1 MLRKMYMKRFIYF
14 FVFFLLLTLSL
25 FFVMNRLS
33 SKTLEENLIGAS
45 KNQLDY
51 VKGILDGI
59 MYEANMY
66 GVQFAADSDVRFY
79 QNQVI
84 ELSNYDSQMKKNEI
98 VDRLRQILLSSR
110 SIESIG
116 IYWKSEESFLSTNNT
131 LEARLPF
138 KEVQERG
145 WRIVQGSL
153 YYFAVYPYIQKNGQ
167 VEPAQYVVGV
177 KLKTDYLKSLLKK
190 AVNNDSSNAFY
201 LFNQKQ
207 LWSEKE
213 VDHDLLK
220 AVTDMLTPQPEST
233 IKYDYHTKTD
243 DYYVLSRYIE
253 PIDAYLITYTR
264 TNDFLQPLDRSRK
277 VFLVSILAVLTL
289 GLFVIFTFYRNYYR
303 NIRLLEKKFLQ
314 VEHGN
319 HNTRI
324 TENTDKEFYSLFRSF
339 NHMVAEIQ
347 ELFVSLKTETDLR
360 RSAELK
366 QLQAQI
372 NPHFL
377 YNSLFYIMSVA
388 QFSPDAVMRMSKHL
402 AEYYRYLTKLD
413 RHEVTLESELQFAE
427 HFLVIMTL
435 SKKIEYNIDLPPELA
450 SHALTP
456 LIIQPVVENAIQH
469 GIEGR
474 QGAHRV
480 TIDVKQTEA
489 AIMIRISDDGKGLA
503 PDEIRRLE
511 AQMESDTPPEGTRG
525 VGLWNVNRR
534 LKNTYGEL
542 SGLQFFIND
551 WGGLSVLLLI
561 DISAEKGE
569 TYATTD
575 RG

>member
-1 MLRKMYMKRFIYF
+1 MIRKMYMKRFIYF

-33 SKTLEENLIGAS
+33 SKTLEENLIVAS

-79 QNQVI
+79 QSQVI
-84 ELSNYDSQMKKNEI
+84 ELSNYDSQMKKNDI
-98 VDRLRQILLSSR
+98 VDRLRQTLLSSR

-116 IYWKSEESFLSTNNT
+116 IYWKSEETFLSTNNT

-138 KEVQERG
+138 KDVDQRG
-145 WRIVQGSL
+145 WQIVDDSL
-153 YYFAVYPYIQKNGQ
+153 YYFAVYPYIQKPGKI
-167 VEPAQYVVGV
+167 EPAQYVVGV
-177 KLKTDYLKSLLKK
+177 KLNTEYLKSLLKK
-190 AVNNDSSNAFY
+190 AVNNDSSNAFF
-201 LFNQKQ
+201 LFNDQQ
-207 LWSEKE
+207 LWSQSE
-213 VDHDLLK
+213 VDNDLLK
-220 AVTDMLTPQPEST
+220 AVTNMLAPQTEAT
-233 IKYDYHTKTD
+233 LKYDYHTNSD

-253 PIDAYLITYTR
+253 PIDTYLITYTR

-289 GLFVIFTFYRNYYR
+289 GLIVIFTFYRNYYR

-314 VEHGN
+314 VEQGN

-347 ELFVSLKTETDLR
+347 DLFVSLKTETELR
-360 RSAELK
+360 RSAELQ

-377 YNSLFYIMSVA
+377 YNSLFFIMSVA

-427 HFLVIMTL
+427 HFLIIMTL
-435 SKKIEYNIDLPPELA
+435 SKKMEYNIDLPPELA
-450 SHALTP
+450 SLPLMP

-469 GIEGR
+469 GIEGQ

-480 TIDVKQTEA
+480 TIDVKLEEDV
-489 AIMIRISDDGKGLA
+489 IKIRVSDDGKGLTM
-503 PDEIRRLE
+503 DEIRILEARLE
-511 AQMESDTPPEGTRG
+511 SSASPEGTRG
-525 VGLWNVNRR
+525 VGLWNVNQR

-542 SGLQFFIND
+542 SGLQFSTNE

-561 DISAEKGE
+561 HNPAEKGE
-569 TYATTD
+569 ILCDY
-575 RG
+575 

>member
-1 MLRKMYMKRFIYF
+1 MIRKMYMKRFIYF

-59 MYEANMY
+59 IYEANMY
-66 GVQFAADSDVRFY
+66 GVQYAADSDVRFY
-79 QNQVI
+79 QRHVI
-84 ELSNYDSQMKKNEI
+84 ELNNYDSQMKKNEI
-98 VDRLRQILLSSR
+98 VDRLRQTLLSSR

-116 IYWKSEESFLSTNNT
+116 IYWKSEETFLSTNST
-131 LEARLPF
+131 PEARLPF
-138 KEVQERG
+138 KDVHGRG
-145 WRIVQGSL
+145 WHIVGNSL
-153 YYFAVYPYIQKNGQ
+153 YYFALYPYIQKSGQ
-167 VEPAQYVVGV
+167 TEPTQYVVGV
-177 KLKTDYLKSLLKK
+177 KLNTDYLKNLLKK
-190 AVNNDSSNAFY
+190 AVNNDSSNAFFW
-201 LFNQKQ
+201 FNSQQ

-213 VDHDLLK
+213 VDDDLLK
-220 AVTDMLTPQPEST
+220 AVTEMLSPQPEIT
-233 IKYDYHTKTD
+233 LKYDYHTNSD

-253 PIDAYLITYTR
+253 SIDAYLITYTQ
-264 TNDFLQPLDRSRK
+264 TNDFLQPIDRNRK
-277 VFLVSILAVLTL
+277 VFFASILAVFTL
-289 GLFVIFTFYRNYYR
+289 GLVVIFTFYRNYYR
-303 NIRLLEKKFLQ
+303 NIRLLERKFSQ
-314 VEHGN
+314 VEQGN

-324 TENTDKEFYSLFRSF
+324 TENTDREFYSLFRSF
-339 NHMVAEIQ
+339 NHMVTEIQ
-347 ELFVSLKTETDLR
+347 DLFVSLKTETELR
-360 RSAELK
+360 RSAELQ

-377 YNSLFYIMSVA
+377 YNSLFFIMSVA
-388 QFSPDAVMRMSKHL
+388 QFSPDSVMRMSKHL

-427 HFLVIMTL
+427 HFLIIMAL
-435 SKKIEYNIDLPPELA
+435 SKKLEYSIDLPPEL
-450 SHALTP
+450 SSLPLMP

-469 GIEGR
+469 GIEGQ

-480 TIDVKQTEA
+480 TIDVKQTES
-489 AIMIRISDDGKGLA
+489 AITIKVSDDGKGLSL
-503 PDEIRRLE
+503 DDIRSLE
-511 AQMESDTPPEGTRG
+511 ARIESDTPPEGIKG

-542 SGLQFFIND
+542 SGLHFTTND

-561 DISAEKGE
+561 SIPEVKGDNE
-569 TYATTD
+569 CDY
-575 RG
+575 

>member
-1 MLRKMYMKRFIYF
+1 MIKKMYMKRFIYF

-33 SKTLEENLIGAS
+33 SKTLEENLIVAS

-79 QNQVI
+79 QNHVI
-84 ELSNYDSQMKKNEI
+84 ELSNYDSQMKKNDI
-98 VDRLRQILLSSR
+98 VDRLRQTLLSSR

-116 IYWKSEESFLSTNNT
+116 IYWKSEETFLSTNNT

-138 KEVQERG
+138 KDAHQRG
-145 WRIVQGSL
+145 WQIIGDSL
-153 YYFAVYPYIQKNGQ
+153 YYFAVYPYILKSGQ
-167 VEPAQYVVGV
+167 NEPAQYVVGV
-177 KLKTDYLKSLLKK
+177 KLNTDYLKSLLKK

-201 LFNQKQ
+201 LFNHHQ

-213 VDHDLLK
+213 VDNDLLK
-220 AVTDMLTPQPEST
+220 AVTVMLSPETEAT
-233 IKYDYHTKTD
+233 IKYDYHTNSD

-253 PIDAYLITYTR
+253 PIDSYLITYTR
-264 TNDFLQPLDRSRK
+264 TNDFLQPLDRNRK
-277 VFLVSILAVLTL
+277 VFLASILAVLTL
-289 GLFVIFTFYRNYYR
+289 GLVVIFTFYRNYYR
-303 NIRLLEKKFLQ
+303 NIRLLERKFSQ
-314 VEHGN
+314 VEQGN

-347 ELFVSLKTETDLR
+347 DLFISLKTETELR
-360 RSAELK
+360 RSAELQ

-377 YNSLFYIMSVA
+377 YNSLFFIMSVA
-388 QFSPDAVMRMSKHL
+388 KFSPDAVMRMSKHL
-402 AEYYRYLTKLD
+402 AEYYRYLTKMD
-413 RHEVTLESELQFAE
+413 RHEVTLKSELKFAE
-427 HFLVIMTL
+427 HFLIIMSL
-435 SKKIEYNIDLPPELA
+435 SKKVEYNIDLPPGLA
-450 SHALTP
+450 SLPLMP

-469 GIEGR
+469 GIEGQ

-480 TIDVKQTEA
+480 TIDVKDTEVG
-489 AIMIRISDDGKGLA
+489 ITIKVSDDGKGLA
-503 PDEIRRLE
+503 LEDIRKLE
-511 AQMESDTPPEGTRG
+511 AQLESSIQPEGTSG
-525 VGLWNVNRR
+525 VGLWNVNKR

-542 SGLQFFIND
+542 SGLQFSTNE
-551 WGGLSVLLLI
+551 WGGLSVLLHIHIL
-561 DISAEKGE
+561 AEKG
-569 TYATTD
+569 AS
-575 RG
+575 

>member
-1 MLRKMYMKRFIYF
+1 MIKKMYMKRFIYF

-79 QNQVI
+79 QNHVI
-84 ELSNYDSQMKKNEI
+84 ELSNYDSQMKKNDI
-98 VDRLRQILLSSR
+98 VDRLRQTLLSSR

-116 IYWKSEESFLSTNNT
+116 IYWTSEETFLSTNNT

-138 KEVQERG
+138 QKVHRQG
-145 WRIVQGSL
+145 WQIQGDSL
-153 YYFAVYPYIQKNGQ
+153 YYFAIYPYIHKSGQ
-167 VEPAQYVVGV
+167 TEPAQYVVGV
-177 KLKTDYLKSLLKK
+177 KLNTDYLKSLLKK
-190 AVNNDSSNAFY
+190 AVNNDSSNAFF
-201 LFNQKQ
+201 LFNQQ
-207 LWSEKE
+207 RLWSEGE
-213 VDHDLLK
+213 VDTDLLK
-220 AVTDMLTPQPEST
+220 AITDMLSPGQDATL
-233 IKYDYHTKTD
+233 KYDYHTNSD

-277 VFLVSILAVLTL
+277 VFLASILAVLTL
-289 GLFVIFTFYRNYYR
+289 GLVVIFTFYRNYDR
-303 NIRLLEKKFLQ
+303 NIRLMEKKFLQ
-314 VEHGN
+314 VEQGN
-319 HNTRI
+319 HSTRI
-324 TENTDKEFYSLFRSF
+324 TENTDNEFYGLFRSF

-347 ELFVSLKTETDLR
+347 GLFVSLKTETELR

-377 YNSLFYIMSVA
+377 YNSLFFIMSVA

-413 RHEVTLESELQFAE
+413 QHEVTLESELQFAE
-427 HFLVIMTL
+427 HYLIIMTL
-435 SKKIEYNIDLPPELA
+435 SKKIEYNIDVPPELA
-450 SHALTP
+450 SIP
-456 LIIQPVVENAIQH
+456 LMPLMIQPVVENAIQH
-469 GIEGR
+469 GIEGQ

-480 TIDVKQTEA
+480 TIDIKRAEA
-489 AIMIRISDDGKGLA
+489 AILIKVSDDGKGLA

-511 AQMESDTPPEGTRG
+511 AQLEHATPPEGTRG

-534 LKNTYGEL
+534 LKNTYGEA
-542 SGLQFFIND
+542 SGLQFSVND

-561 DISAEKGE
+561 EMPLEKGE
-569 TYATTD
+569 RLCDY
-575 RG
+575 

>member
-1 MLRKMYMKRFIYF
+1 MIKKMYMKRFIYF

-79 QNQVI
+79 QNHVI
-84 ELSNYDSQMKKNEI
+84 ELSNYDSQMKKNDI
-98 VDRLRQILLSSR
+98 VDRLRQTLLSSR

-116 IYWKSEESFLSTNNT
+116 IYWTSEETFLSTNNT

-138 KEVQERG
+138 QKVHRQG
-145 WRIVQGSL
+145 WQIQGDSL
-153 YYFAVYPYIQKNGQ
+153 YYFAIYPYIHKSGQ
-167 VEPAQYVVGV
+167 TEPAQYVVGV
-177 KLKTDYLKSLLKK
+177 KLNTDYLKSLLKK
-190 AVNNDSSNAFY
+190 AVNNDSSNAFF
-201 LFNQKQ
+201 LFNQQ
-207 LWSEKE
+207 RLWSEGE
-213 VDHDLLK
+213 VDTDLLK
-220 AVTDMLTPQPEST
+220 AITDMLSPGQDATL
-233 IKYDYHTKTD
+233 KYDYHTNSD

-277 VFLVSILAVLTL
+277 VFLASILAVLTL
-289 GLFVIFTFYRNYYR
+289 GLVVIFTFYRNYDR
-303 NIRLLEKKFLQ
+303 NIRLMEKKFLQ
-314 VEHGN
+314 VEQGN
-319 HNTRI
+319 HSTRI
-324 TENTDKEFYSLFRSF
+324 TENTDNEFYGLFRSF

-347 ELFVSLKTETDLR
+347 GLFVSLKTETELR

-377 YNSLFYIMSVA
+377 YNSLFFIMSVA

-413 RHEVTLESELQFAE
+413 QHEVTLESELQFAE
-427 HFLVIMTL
+427 HYLIIMTL
-435 SKKIEYNIDLPPELA
+435 SKKIEYNIDVPPELA
-450 SHALTP
+450 FTP
-456 LIIQPVVENAIQH
+456 LMPLMIQPVVENAIQH
-469 GIEGR
+469 GIEGQ

-480 TIDVKQTEA
+480 TIDIKRAEG
-489 AIMIRISDDGKGLA
+489 AILIKVSDDGKGLA

-511 AQMESDTPPEGTRG
+511 AQLEHATPPEGTRG

-534 LKNTYGEL
+534 LKNTYGEA
-542 SGLQFFIND
+542 SGLQFSVND

-561 DISAEKGE
+561 EMPIEKGE
-569 TYATTD
+569 RLCDY
-575 RG
+575 

>member
-1 MLRKMYMKRFIYF
+1 MIRKMYMKRFIYF

-51 VKGILDGI
+51 VKGILDGV

-66 GVQFAADSDVRFY
+66 GVQYAADSDVRFY
-79 QNQVI
+79 QRHVI
-84 ELSNYDSQMKKNEI
+84 ELSNYDSQMKKNDI
-98 VDRLRQILLSSR
+98 VDRLRQTLLSSR

-116 IYWKSEESFLSTNNT
+116 IYWKSEETFLSTNNT
-131 LEARLPF
+131 PEARLPF
-138 KEVQERG
+138 KEVHQRG
-145 WRIVQGSL
+145 WQIIGNSL
-153 YYFAVYPYIQKNGQ
+153 YYFALYPYIQKSGQ
-167 VEPAQYVVGV
+167 NEPTQYVVGV
-177 KLKTDYLKSLLKK
+177 KLNTDYLKNLLKK
-190 AVNNDSSNAFY
+190 AVNNDSSNALF
-201 LFNQKQ
+201 LFNADQ

-213 VDHDLLK
+213 VDNELLK
-220 AVTDMLTPQPEST
+220 AVTDMVSPQPEVT
-233 IKYDYHTKTD
+233 LKYDYHTNSD

-253 PIDAYLITYTR
+253 SIDAYLITYTQ
-264 TNDFLQPLDRSRK
+264 TNDFLQPLDRNRR
-277 VFLVSILAVLTL
+277 VFFASILAVFTL
-289 GLFVIFTFYRNYYR
+289 GLVVIFTFYRNYYR
-303 NIRLLEKKFLQ
+303 NIRLLERKFSQ
-314 VEHGN
+314 VEQGN

-324 TENTDKEFYSLFRSF
+324 TENTDREFYSLFRSF
-339 NHMVAEIQ
+339 NHMVTEIQ
-347 ELFVSLKTETDLR
+347 DLFVSLKTETELR
-360 RSAELK
+360 RSAELQ

-377 YNSLFYIMSVA
+377 YNSLFFIMSVA
-388 QFSPDAVMRMSKHL
+388 QFSPDSVMRMSKHL

-427 HFLVIMTL
+427 HFLIIMAL
-435 SKKIEYNIDLPPELA
+435 SKKMEYSINLPPELA
-450 SHALTP
+450 SLSLMP

-469 GIEGR
+469 GIEAQ

-480 TIDVKQTEA
+480 KIAVKQTEA
-489 AIMIRISDDGKGLA
+489 AITIKVSDDGKGLSL
-503 PDEIRRLE
+503 DDLRSLE
-511 AQMESDTPPEGTRG
+511 ARLESDTPPEGIKG

-542 SGLQFFIND
+542 SGLHFTTND

-561 DISAEKGE
+561 SIPEVKG
-569 TYATTD
+569 D
-575 RG
+575 N

>member
-1 MLRKMYMKRFIYF
+1 MIRKMYMKRFIYF

-59 MYEANMY
+59 IYEANMY
-66 GVQFAADSDVRFY
+66 GVQYAADSDVRFY
-79 QNQVI
+79 QRHVI
-84 ELSNYDSQMKKNEI
+84 ELSNYDSQMKKNDI
-98 VDRLRQILLSSR
+98 VDRLRQTLLSSR

-116 IYWKSEESFLSTNNT
+116 IYWKSEETFLSTNST
-131 LEARLPF
+131 PEARLPF
-138 KEVQERG
+138 KDVHQRG
-145 WRIVQGSL
+145 WQIVGNSL
-153 YYFAVYPYIQKNGQ
+153 YYFALYPYIQKSGQ
-167 VEPAQYVVGV
+167 NEPTQYVVGV
-177 KLKTDYLKSLLKK
+177 KLNTDYLKNLLKK
-190 AVNNDSSNAFY
+190 AVNNDSSNAFFW
-201 LFNQKQ
+201 FNSHQ

-213 VDHDLLK
+213 VDNDLLK
-220 AVTDMLTPQPEST
+220 AVTNMLSPQPEIT
-233 IKYDYHTKTD
+233 LKYDYHTKSD

-253 PIDAYLITYTR
+253 SIDAYLITYTQ
-264 TNDFLQPLDRSRK
+264 TNDFLQPIDRNRK
-277 VFLVSILAVLTL
+277 VFFTSILAVFTL
-289 GLFVIFTFYRNYYR
+289 GLVVIFTFYRNYYR
-303 NIRLLEKKFLQ
+303 NLRLLERKFSQ
-314 VEHGN
+314 VEQGN

-324 TENTDKEFYSLFRSF
+324 TENTGKEFYSLFRSF
-339 NHMVAEIQ
+339 NHMVTEIQ
-347 ELFVSLKTETDLR
+347 DLFVSLKTETELR
-360 RSAELK
+360 RSAELQ

-377 YNSLFYIMSVA
+377 YNSLFFIMSVA
-388 QFSPDAVMRMSKHL
+388 QFSPDSVMRMSKHL

-427 HFLVIMTL
+427 HFLIIMAL
-435 SKKIEYNIDLPPELA
+435 SKKMEYSIDLPPELA
-450 SHALTP
+450 SLPLMP

-469 GIEGR
+469 GIEGQ

-489 AIMIRISDDGKGLA
+489 AITIKVSDDGKGLSL
-503 PDEIRRLE
+503 DDIRSLE
-511 AQMESDTPPEGTRG
+511 ARLESDTPPEGIKG
-525 VGLWNVNRR
+525 VGLWNVNQR

-542 SGLQFFIND
+542 SGLHFTTND

-561 DISAEKGE
+561 SIPEVKG
-569 TYATTD
+569 D
-575 RG
+575 N

>member
-1 MLRKMYMKRFIYF
+1 MKRFIYF

-59 MYEANMY
+59 IYEVNMY
-66 GVQFAADSDVRFY
+66 GVQYAADSDVRFY
-79 QNQVI
+79 QNHVI

-98 VDRLRQILLSSR
+98 VDRLRQTLLSSR

-116 IYWKSEESFLSTNNT
+116 IYWKSEETFLSTNIT

-138 KEVQERG
+138 KNVQQRG
-145 WRIVQGSL
+145 WQIVGDSL
-153 YYFAVYPYIQKNGQ
+153 YYFAVYPYIQKSGQ
-167 VEPAQYVVGV
+167 HEPAQYVVGI
-177 KLKTDYLKSLLKK
+177 KLNTDYLKSLLKK

-201 LFNQKQ
+201 LFNDHQ
-207 LWSEKE
+207 LWSEKN
-213 VDHDLLK
+213 VDNDLLK
-220 AVTDMLTPQPEST
+220 AITIMLSSQTEAT
-233 IKYDYHTKTD
+233 IKYDYHTNSD

-253 PIDAYLITYTR
+253 PMDTYLITYTR
-264 TNDFLQPLDRSRK
+264 TNDFLQPLDRNRK
-277 VFLVSILAVLTL
+277 VFLASILAVLTL
-289 GLFVIFTFYRNYYR
+289 GLVVIFTFYRNYYR
-303 NIRLLEKKFLQ
+303 NIRLLEKKFSQ
-314 VEHGN
+314 VEQGN

-339 NHMVAEIQ
+339 NHMVTEIQ
-347 ELFVSLKTETDLR
+347 DLFVSLKTETELR
-360 RSAELK
+360 RSAELQ

-377 YNSLFYIMSVA
+377 YNSLFFIMSVA

-413 RHEVTLESELQFAE
+413 RHEVTLESELKFAE
-427 HFLVIMTL
+427 HFLIIMTL
-435 SKKIEYNIDLPPELA
+435 SKKIEYSIDLPPELA
-450 SHALTP
+450 SLPLMP

-469 GIEGR
+469 GIEGQ

-480 TIDVKQTEA
+480 TIEVKQMGA
-489 AIMIRISDDGKGLA
+489 VIAIKVSDDGKGLA
-503 PDEIRRLE
+503 LEDIRGLE
-511 AQMESDTPPEGTRG
+511 ATLESNAQPEGTKG

-542 SGLQFFIND
+542 SGLQFSTNE
-551 WGGLSVLLLI
+551 WAGLSVLLHI
-561 DISAEKGE
+561 HIPAEKGE
-569 TYATTD
+569 TLCDY
-575 RG
+575 

>member
-1 MLRKMYMKRFIYF
+1 MKRFIYF

-59 MYEANMY
+59 IYEANMY
-66 GVQFAADSDVRFY
+66 GVQYAADSDVRFY
-79 QNQVI
+79 QRHVI
-84 ELSNYDSQMKKNEI
+84 ELSNYDSQMKKNDI
-98 VDRLRQILLSSR
+98 VDRMRQTLLSSR

-116 IYWKSEESFLSTNNT
+116 IYWKSEETFLSTNST
-131 LEARLPF
+131 PEARLPF
-138 KEVQERG
+138 KDVHGRG
-145 WRIVQGSL
+145 WQIVGNSL
-153 YYFAVYPYIQKNGQ
+153 YYFALYPYIQKSGQ
-167 VEPAQYVVGV
+167 NEPTQYVVGV
-177 KLKTDYLKSLLKK
+177 KLNTDYLKNLLKK
-190 AVNNDSSNAFY
+190 AVNNDSSNALF
-201 LFNQKQ
+201 LFNADQ
-207 LWSEKE
+207 LWSEQE
-213 VDHDLLK
+213 VDNELLK
-220 AVTDMLTPQPEST
+220 AVTDMVSPQPEVT
-233 IKYDYHTKTD
+233 LKYDYHTNAD

-253 PIDAYLITYTR
+253 SIDAYLITYTQ
-264 TNDFLQPLDRSRK
+264 TNDFLQPLDRNRK
-277 VFLVSILAVLTL
+277 VFFASILAVFTL
-289 GLFVIFTFYRNYYR
+289 GLVVIFTFYRNYYR
-303 NIRLLEKKFLQ
+303 NIRLLERKFSQ
-314 VEHGN
+314 VEQGN

-324 TENTDKEFYSLFRSF
+324 TENTDREFYSLFRSF
-339 NHMVAEIQ
+339 NHMVTEIQ
-347 ELFVSLKTETDLR
+347 DLFVSLKTETELR
-360 RSAELK
+360 RSAELQ

-377 YNSLFYIMSVA
+377 YNSLFFIMSVA
-388 QFSPDAVMRMSKHL
+388 QFSPDSVMRMSKHL

-427 HFLVIMTL
+427 HFLIIMAL
-435 SKKIEYNIDLPPELA
+435 SKKMEYSIDLPPEL
-450 SHALTP
+450 SCLPLMP

-469 GIEGR
+469 GIEGQ

-489 AIMIRISDDGKGLA
+489 GITIKVSDDGKGLSL
-503 PDEIRRLE
+503 DDIRSLE
-511 AQMESDTPPEGTRG
+511 ARLESDTPPEGIKG

-542 SGLQFFIND
+542 SGLHFTTND

-561 DISAEKGE
+561 SIPVVKG
-569 TYATTD
+569 D
-575 RG
+575 N

>member
-1 MLRKMYMKRFIYF
+1 MIKKMYMKRFIYF

-33 SKTLEENLIGAS
+33 SKTLEENLIVAS

-79 QNQVI
+79 QNHVI
-84 ELSNYDSQMKKNEI
+84 ELSNYDSQMKKNDI
-98 VDRLRQILLSSR
+98 VDHLRQTLLSSR

-116 IYWKSEESFLSTNNT
+116 IYWKSEETFLSTNNT

-138 KEVQERG
+138 KDVHQRG
-145 WRIVQGSL
+145 WQIIGDSL
-153 YYFAVYPYIQKNGQ
+153 YYFAVYPYILKSGQ
-167 VEPAQYVVGV
+167 NEPAQYVVGV
-177 KLKTDYLKSLLKK
+177 KLNTDYLKSLLKK

-201 LFNQKQ
+201 LFNHHQ

-213 VDHDLLK
+213 VDNDLLK
-220 AVTDMLTPQPEST
+220 AVTVMLSPETEAT
-233 IKYDYHTKTD
+233 IKYDYHTNSD

-253 PIDAYLITYTR
+253 PIDSYLITYTR
-264 TNDFLQPLDRSRK
+264 TNDFLQPLDRNRK
-277 VFLVSILAVLTL
+277 VFLASILAVLTL
-289 GLFVIFTFYRNYYR
+289 GLVVIFTFYRNYYR
-303 NIRLLEKKFLQ
+303 NIRLLERKFSQ
-314 VEHGN
+314 VEQGN

-347 ELFVSLKTETDLR
+347 DLFISLKTETELR
-360 RSAELK
+360 RSAELQ

-377 YNSLFYIMSVA
+377 YNSLFFIMSVA
-388 QFSPDAVMRMSKHL
+388 KFSPDAVMRMSKHL
-402 AEYYRYLTKLD
+402 AEYYRYLTKMD
-413 RHEVTLESELQFAE
+413 RHEVTLKSELKFAE
-427 HFLVIMTL
+427 HFLIIMSL
-435 SKKIEYNIDLPPELA
+435 SKKVEYNIDLPPGLA
-450 SHALTP
+450 SLPLMP

-469 GIEGR
+469 GIEGQ

-480 TIDVKQTEA
+480 TIDVKDTEVG
-489 AIMIRISDDGKGLA
+489 ITIKVSDDGKGLA
-503 PDEIRRLE
+503 LEDIRKLE
-511 AQMESDTPPEGTRG
+511 AQLESSIQPEGTSG
-525 VGLWNVNRR
+525 VGLWNVNKR

-542 SGLQFFIND
+542 SGLQFSTNE
-551 WGGLSVLLLI
+551 WGGLSVLLHIHIL
-561 DISAEKGE
+561 AEKG
-569 TYATTD
+569 AS
-575 RG
+575 

>member
-1 MLRKMYMKRFIYF
+1 MIRKMYMKRFIYF

-59 MYEANMY
+59 IYEANMY
-66 GVQFAADSDVRFY
+66 GVQYAADSDVRFY
-79 QNQVI
+79 QRHVI
-84 ELSNYDSQMKKNEI
+84 ELSNYDSQMKKNDI
-98 VDRLRQILLSSR
+98 VDRLRQTLLSSR

-116 IYWKSEESFLSTNNT
+116 IYWKSEETFLSTNST
-131 LEARLPF
+131 PEARLPF
-138 KEVQERG
+138 KDVHERG
-145 WRIVQGSL
+145 WQIVGNSL
-153 YYFAVYPYIQKNGQ
+153 YYFALYPYIQKSGQ
-167 VEPAQYVVGV
+167 NEPTQYVVGV
-177 KLKTDYLKSLLKK
+177 KLNTDYLKNLLKK
-190 AVNNDSSNAFY
+190 AVNNDSSNAFFW
-201 LFNQKQ
+201 FNSHQ

-220 AVTDMLTPQPEST
+220 AVTEMLSPQPEIT
-233 IKYDYHTKTD
+233 LKYDYHTNSD

-253 PIDAYLITYTR
+253 SIDAYLITYTQ
-264 TNDFLQPLDRSRK
+264 TNDFLQPIDRNRK
-277 VFLVSILAVLTL
+277 VFFASILAVFTL
-289 GLFVIFTFYRNYYR
+289 GLVVIFTFYRNYYR
-303 NIRLLEKKFLQ
+303 NIRLLERKFSQ
-314 VEHGN
+314 VEQGN

-324 TENTDKEFYSLFRSF
+324 TENTDREFYSLFRSF
-339 NHMVAEIQ
+339 NHMVTEIQ
-347 ELFVSLKTETDLR
+347 DLFVSLKTETELR
-360 RSAELK
+360 RSAELQ

-377 YNSLFYIMSVA
+377 YNSLFFIMSVA
-388 QFSPDAVMRMSKHL
+388 QFSPDSVMRMSKHL

-427 HFLVIMTL
+427 HFLIIMAL
-435 SKKIEYNIDLPPELA
+435 SKKMEYSIDLPPEL
-450 SHALTP
+450 SCLPLMP

-469 GIEGR
+469 GIEGQ

-489 AIMIRISDDGKGLA
+489 AITIKVSDDGKGLSL
-503 PDEIRRLE
+503 DDIRSLEVRL
-511 AQMESDTPPEGTRG
+511 ESDTPPEGIKG
-525 VGLWNVNRR
+525 VGLWNVNQR

-542 SGLQFFIND
+542 SGLHFTTND

-561 DISAEKGE
+561 SIPEVKG
-569 TYATTD
+569 D
-575 RG
+575 N

>member
-1 MLRKMYMKRFIYF
+1 MIRKMYMKRFIYF

-51 VKGILDGI
+51 VKGILEGI
-59 MYEANMY
+59 IYEANMY
-66 GVQFAADSDVRFY
+66 GVQYAADSDVRFY
-79 QNQVI
+79 QRHVI

-98 VDRLRQILLSSR
+98 VDRLRQTLLSSR

-116 IYWKSEESFLSTNNT
+116 IYWKTEETFLSTNST
-131 LEARLPF
+131 PEARLPF
-138 KEVQERG
+138 KDVQQRG
-145 WRIVQGSL
+145 WQIVGNSL
-153 YYFAVYPYIQKNGQ
+153 YYFALYPYIQKSGQ
-167 VEPAQYVVGV
+167 NEPTQYVVGV
-177 KLKTDYLKSLLKK
+177 KLNTEYLKNLLKK
-190 AVNNDSSNAFY
+190 AVNNDSSNAFFW
-201 LFNQKQ
+201 FNPQQ

-213 VDHDLLK
+213 VDNDLLK
-220 AVTDMLTPQPEST
+220 AVTDMIYPQPEVT
-233 IKYDYHTKTD
+233 LKYDYHTNSD

-253 PIDAYLITYTR
+253 SIDAYLITYTQ
-264 TNDFLQPLDRSRK
+264 TNDFLQPIDRNRK
-277 VFLVSILAVLTL
+277 VFFASILAVLTL
-289 GLFVIFTFYRNYYR
+289 GLVVIFTFYRNYYR
-303 NIRLLEKKFLQ
+303 NIRLLERKFSQ
-314 VEHGN
+314 VEQGN

-324 TENTDKEFYSLFRSF
+324 TENTDREFYSLFRSF
-339 NHMVAEIQ
+339 NHMVTEIQ
-347 ELFVSLKTETDLR
+347 DLFISLKTETDLR
-360 RSAELK
+360 RSAELQ

-377 YNSLFYIMSVA
+377 YNSLFFIMSVA
-388 QFSPDAVMRMSKHL
+388 QFSPDSVMRMSKHL

-427 HFLVIMTL
+427 HFLIIMAL
-435 SKKIEYNIDLPPELA
+435 SKKIEYSIDLPPELA
-450 SHALTP
+450 SLPLMP

-469 GIEGR
+469 GIEGQ

-489 AIMIRISDDGKGLA
+489 AITIKVSDDGKGLSL
-503 PDEIRRLE
+503 DDIRSLE
-511 AQMESDTPPEGTRG
+511 ARLDSDTPPEGIKG
-525 VGLWNVNRR
+525 VGLWNVNQR

-542 SGLQFFIND
+542 SGLHFTTND

-561 DISAEKGE
+561 SIPKVKG
-569 TYATTD
+569 D
-575 RG
+575 N